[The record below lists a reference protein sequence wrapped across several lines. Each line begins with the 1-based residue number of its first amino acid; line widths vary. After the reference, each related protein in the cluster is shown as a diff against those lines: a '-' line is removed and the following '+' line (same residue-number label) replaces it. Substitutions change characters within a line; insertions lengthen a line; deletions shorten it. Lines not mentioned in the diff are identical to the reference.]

1 MTDTFER
8 EIGGRTLQLET
19 GRVANLANG
28 SVLIRYGDTVL
39 LVTAVM
45 SDTQREGVDF
55 FPLTI
60 DFEERLYAVGRIPG
74 GWFRREGRPSS
85 AGILAAR
92 LTDRPLRPLFPKGM
106 RNDVQVVV
114 TTLSV
119 DQENDPDILSI
130 IGASAALT
138 ISNIPFGGPVSGTR
152 MGYRDG
158 EFLINPTYT
167 DLETSQLD
175 IVVAGTKDAIVMV
188 EAGATEVSEEI
199 LVEAMRRAQEVNAQ
213 VIDLQEEMQRR
224 VGKTKTEYTP
234 AVTSDEVKSAVISFA
249 NSKNWDLVGAAKDER
264 SAAMNEVRKELVEAL
279 SEKYEKKELLAA
291 LEDHMS
297 KTIRDRILNDAVR
310 PDGRKTDEIR
320 PITTEVGIL
329 PRTHGTGLFTRGET
343 QALTILTLGSMGDQQ
358 RMDGLEPET
367 SRRYLHHYN
376 FPPYSVGEARP
387 LRGASRRDIGHGA
400 LAERALAPVIPGDD
414 VFPYTI
420 RLVSEILSSNGSSS
434 MASTCGSTLA
444 LMDGGVPIR
453 APVAGV
459 AMGLIK
465 GDDRFQVL
473 TDIAGMED
481 HYGDMDF
488 KVAGTAE
495 GVTALQMDIKI
506 KGITYAILEQ
516 ALAQAKTARLFILDK
531 MREAIA
537 EPRDNLSPF
546 APRMFRITVPQDKI
560 GAVIG
565 PGGRMIRSIIDETK
579 CSVDIEDDGTVFIG
593 SPNEEMAQKA
603 ISIIEGLT
611 KDVELG
617 QTYTGTVA
625 RLTNFGAFVEILPG
639 KDGLVRVEDLAD
651 HPVSRPEE
659 VVQVGDEIEVMV
671 IEVDSMGR
679 VNLSAR
685 AVLAGLTLEEA
696 IEVSQRDQQASR
708 ASRGPGGG
716 GGGRGFG
723 GGGDRGGRGGGGRGY
738 GGGGGDRGG
747 RGGGDR
753 GPRPSG
759 GGYGGGGNGGGGQR
773 RSGGGGYGGGG
784 GGGGGQRRSGSGGF
798 GGQRRGSPGGGGAY
812 GPSGGGGRQPDGG
825 GEAGFR
831 REPGSPPPPP
841 PPAPMRRW

>member
-1 MTDTFER
+1 MVDVFER
-8 EIGGRTLQLET
+8 EIGGRTLRLET
-19 GRVANLANG
+19 GKMAGLANG
-28 SVLIRYGDTVL
+28 AVLIRYGDTVL
-39 LVTAVM
+39 LVTATM
-45 SDTQREGVDF
+45 NDSLREGTDF

-60 DFEERLYAVGRIPG
+60 DFEERLYAAGKIPG
-74 GWFRREGRPSS
+74 GWFRREGRPSTT
-85 AGILAAR
+85 GTLAAR

-106 RNDVQVVV
+106 RNDVQCVI

-119 DQENDPDILSI
+119 DLENDPDILSI
-130 IGASAALT
+130 IGASAALS
-138 ISNIPFGGPVSGTR
+138 ISDIPFGGPVSGTR
-152 MGYRDG
+152 IGYRDG
-158 EFLINPTYT
+158 EYLVNPTYT

-199 LVEAMRRAQEVNAQ
+199 LLEAMRRAQEVNAQ
-213 VIDLQEEMQRR
+213 VIALQEEMQAKI
-224 VGKTKTEYTP
+224 GKPKREFA
-234 AVTSDEVKSAVISFA
+234 AVALSEDVKSAVVNFA
-249 NSKNWDLVGAAKDER
+249 NSRNLDLVGAGKDER
-264 SAAMNEVRKELVEAL
+264 GEAMQAVRRELVGALGEQFPANQLKDALEEHMAHTIRERIL
-279 SEKYEKKELLAA
+279 SEGG
-291 LEDHMS
+291 
-297 KTIRDRILNDAVR
+297 R
-310 PDGRKTDEIR
+310 PDGRRPDEIR
-320 PITTEVGIL
+320 PINVEVGLL
-329 PRTHGTGLFTRGET
+329 PRTHGSGLFTRGET
-343 QALTILTLGSMGDQQ
+343 QALTVLTLGSMGEQQ
-358 RMDGLEPET
+358 RLDGLEPDQT
-367 SRRYLHHYN
+367 RRYLHHYN

-387 LRGASRRDIGHGA
+387 MRGASRRDLGHGA
-400 LAERALAPVIPGDD
+400 LAERALLPVVPSED

-444 LMDGGVPIR
+444 LMDGGVPIKS
-453 APVAGV
+453 PVAGV
-459 AMGLIK
+459 AMGLVK
-465 GDDRFQVL
+465 GEDSRYQVL

-488 KVAGTAE
+488 KVAGTKE
-495 GVTALQMDIKI
+495 GVTALQMDIKT
-506 KGITYAILEQ
+506 KGITYEILEQ
-516 ALAQAKTARLFILDK
+516 ALAQAKVARLFILDK
-531 MREAIA
+531 MAAVIA
-537 EPRDNLSPF
+537 TPRTEMSPF

-565 PGGRMIRSIIDETK
+565 PGGRMIRSIIEETK

-659 VVQVGDEIEVMV
+659 VVQVGDELKVMV

-685 AVLAGLTLEEA
+685 AVSEGLTLQEA

-708 ASRGPGGG
+708 ASRPMGGG
-716 GGGRGFG
+716 DRGGRGG
-723 GGGDRGGRGGGGRGY
+723 GYGSGGGDRGGRGGGGGFGGGGGQRRGP
-738 GGGGGDRGG
+738 GGGDRGG
-747 RGGGDR
+747 RGF
-753 GPRPSG
+753 
-759 GGYGGGGNGGGGQR
+759 GGGNGGGGQR
-773 RSGGGGYGGGG
+773 RPSGGGGGGGYGGQRRSPGGGGGGGYGGG
-784 GGGGGQRRSGSGGF
+784 QPQTR
-798 GGQRRGSPGGGGAY
+798 PGGEGG
-812 GPSGGGGRQPDGG
+812 D
-825 GEAGFR
+825 AGFR

>member
-1 MTDTFER
+1 MVDVFEK
-8 EIGGRTLQLET
+8 EIGGRTLRIET
-19 GRVANLANG
+19 GKMAGLANG
-28 SVLIRYGDTVL
+28 AVLIRYGDTVL
-39 LVTAVM
+39 LVTATM
-45 SDTQREGVDF
+45 GQTPREGTDF

-60 DFEERLYAVGRIPG
+60 DFEERLYAAGKIPG
-74 GWFRREGRPSS
+74 GWFRREGRPST

-106 RNDVQVVV
+106 RNDVQCVI

-119 DQENDPDILSI
+119 DLENDPDILSI

-138 ISNIPFGGPVSGTR
+138 ISDIPFGGPVSGTR

-158 EFLINPTYT
+158 EYLVNPTYT

-175 IVVAGTKDAIVMV
+175 IVVAGTKDAICMV
-188 EAGATEVSEEI
+188 EAGATEVSEEV
-199 LVEAMRRAQEVNAQ
+199 LLEAMKRGQEVNAQ
-213 VIDLQEEMQRR
+213 VIALQEEMREKI
-224 VGKTKTEYTP
+224 GKEKSPY
-234 AVTSDEVKSAVISFA
+234 VSVQISDELKQTVVDFA
-249 NSKNWDLVGAAKDER
+249 NTRNWDLVGAGKDER
-264 SAAMNEVRKELVEAL
+264 GAAMQAVRKELVEAL
-279 SEKYEKKELLAA
+279 GEQYPANQLKEA
-291 LEDHMS
+291 LEEHMAH
-297 KTIRDRILNDAVR
+297 TIRGRILEDGVR

-320 PITTEVGIL
+320 PINVEVGLL
-329 PRTHGTGLFTRGET
+329 PRTHGSGLFTRGET
-343 QALTILTLGSMGDQQ
+343 QALTVLTLGSMGEQQ
-358 RMDGLEPET
+358 RLDGLEPDQT
-367 SRRYLHHYN
+367 RRYLHHYN

-387 LRGASRRDIGHGA
+387 MRGASRRDLGHGA
-400 LAERALAPVIPGDD
+400 LAERALLPVVPTED

-444 LMDGGVPIR
+444 LMDGGVPLR

-465 GDDRFQVL
+465 GDDDRYQVL

-488 KVAGTAE
+488 KVAGTKE

-506 KGITYAILEQ
+506 KGITYEIIER
-516 ALAQAKTARLFILDK
+516 ALAQAKAGRLFILDK
-531 MREAIA
+531 MTAIIA
-537 EPRDNLSPF
+537 EPRKDMSPF

-565 PGGRMIRSIIDETK
+565 PGGRMIRSIIEETK

-617 QTYTGTVA
+617 STYTGTVA

-639 KDGLVRVEDLAD
+639 KDGLVRVEDLSD

-659 VVQVGDEIEVMV
+659 VVQVGDELKVMV

-679 VNLSAR
+679 VNLSAK
-685 AVLAGLTLEEA
+685 AVLEGLTLQEA
-696 IEVSQRDQQASR
+696 IEASQAAQQASR
-708 ASRGPGGG
+708 SSRPM
-716 GGGRGFG
+716 
-723 GGGDRGGRGGGGRGY
+723 GGGDRGGRGGGGY
-738 GGGGGDRGG
+738 GGGDRGG
-747 RGGGDR
+747 RGGGGGYGGGGGGQRRSGPGGGGDR
-753 GPRPSG
+753 GDRGGRGGGG

-773 RSGGGGYGGGG
+773 PRGGGGGGGYGGQRRSGG
-784 GGGGGQRRSGSGGF
+784 GGGYGGQR
-798 GGQRRGSPGGGGAY
+798 QQTPPGGEPGNVG
-812 GPSGGGGRQPDGG
+812 DG
-825 GEAGFR
+825 GFR
-831 REPGSPPPPP
+831 REPGTPPPPP